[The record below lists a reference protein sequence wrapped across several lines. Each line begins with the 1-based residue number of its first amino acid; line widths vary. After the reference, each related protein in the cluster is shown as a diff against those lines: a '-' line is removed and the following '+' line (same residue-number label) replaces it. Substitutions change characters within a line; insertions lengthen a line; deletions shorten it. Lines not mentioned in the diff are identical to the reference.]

1 MTTTE
6 TLVLIAQISMALL
19 AVSSIVALQ
28 ISRRV
33 KVIVNSSH
41 LIRIENLLALGLVT
55 TLLSLLPII
64 IAAIGQPDGTAV
76 RISQLIMAGVT
87 AAMIAVRFLPSYRLN
102 RDKILDLGTFLLT
115 VALLIVTIVSQLL
128 SSVSPNNPAEAYVLG
143 LASLLLATCISFYRT
158 VRNGIQ
164 A

>member
-28 ISRRV
+28 ISRRIQV
-33 KVIVNSSH
+33 KADSSH

-55 TLLSLLPII
+55 TLLALLPII
-64 IAAIGQPDGTAV
+64 VTAIGQPNATAI
-76 RISQLIMAGVT
+76 RISQLIMAAVT

-128 SSVSPNNPAEAYVLG
+128 SSMNPSKPAEAYVLG
-143 LASLLLATCISFYRT
+143 LAALLLATSISFYRT